1 MINASNI
8 LTYIKFLYQKKYEK
22 VAPAQLLS
30 QWRSVPEHQI
40 QTELQKLYAHWE
52 WSVSKG
58 REKEEE
64 FIKLSEILLQKEV
77 VKQEAVI
84 LEAAAPKETAKRKGG
99 WLKWFSPLLLLALAY
114 GIYTN
119 YEREDNVTNAQE
131 KTNGTLLQ
139 EPAQEPTAIDVP
151 IIEQSDIVDENEAPV
166 AEAETMNDKLNKAN
180 IRSFIFAEDARD
192 LEALYALL
200 SPNIYKYY
208 DLDYPTQNQLR
219 NRYEHIWEIT
229 KDNTNYIDE
238 IKKVDAGTYEVKGNY
253 EYFGLKTAE
262 IKRLATHLRYEMD
275 NDNKII
281 SVDVVK

>member
-8 LTYIKFLYQKKYEK
+8 LTYIKFLYQKKYEQ

-52 WSVSKG
+52 WSVSQG
-58 REKEEE
+58 RKKEEE
-64 FIKLSEILLQKEV
+64 FIKLSAILA
-77 VKQEAVI
+77 EA
-84 LEAAAPKETAKRKGG
+84 ETVQQPQNIETKLSEEKPKRKGN
-99 WLKWFSPLLLLALAY
+99 WLRWFSPLLLLALAY

-119 YEREDNVTNAQE
+119 YEGDKNDIDTQE
-131 KTNGTLLQ
+131 KTSGTLLQ
-139 EPAQEPTAIDVP
+139 EPAQEPPLIEEP
-151 IIEQSDIVDENEAPV
+151 IIAMNDTIDQTEGVPNST
-166 AEAETMNDKLNKAN
+166 ETTDDKLNKAN
-180 IRSFIFAEDARD
+180 IKNYIFAEDDRN
-192 LEALYALL
+192 LETLFGLL

-229 KDNTNYIDE
+229 KDNTNYISE
-238 IKKVDAGTYEVKGNY
+238 VKKVGERTYEVFGTY
-253 EYFGLKTAE
+253 EYFGLKTE
-262 IKRLATHLRYEMD
+262 KTKMQDTHVRYEMD
-275 NDNKII
+275 ADNKII